1 MIGSIRTNDISD
13 TLPMSQVTLD
23 TLFSLCL
30 SFLILQWRSLQDL
43 PRGFLENKMRSSKS
57 TSLLNKMLL
66 LFTK

>member
-13 TLPMSQVTLD
+13 TLPMSQVTWD

-43 PRGFLENKMRSSKS
+43 PRGFLEDKMRSSKS